1 MVRVQGIPAPSA
13 PGGRRGGRISRRTKG
28 QGLRRPLGGSK
39 TAAPDGRAAGGGLR
53 IAMIGARGVPAT
65 FGGIERHFEELG
77 ARLVARGHEV
87 TVFCRSNY
95 SPADLGHHRGMRLA
109 SLPTVGTK
117 HLDAI
122 VHSGVST
129 LGAMATA
136 YDIFHYHAIG
146 PGMLAVLPRYLSRAK
161 VVLTVHGRDDE
172 RAKWGRGAK
181 AVLGTAGWLSARV
194 PDATIVVGRH
204 LERYYHEAHGRRT
217 VYVPNGVQ
225 AAMPRPANG
234 ALARLG
240 LTPGRYLLF
249 VGRLVPEKAPD
260 LLLRT
265 FRRLPGDHRL
275 VLAGD
280 TSFTDR
286 FTGDLRRLAAADPRV
301 VLPGYVYGAELQELY
316 SNAAA
321 FVLPSLLEGLP
332 LTLLEAVSYGLPVV
346 ASSIPPHLEVLGE
359 AGPGHRL
366 HRPGDGDQLLDAL
379 GQVLADPG
387 VERAGAA
394 QLRDQVLRSY
404 CWDDAAERTE
414 AVYRAVL
421 QRRPASTRD
430 FARGGT

>member
-1 MVRVQGIPAPSA
+1 VSRGLPVSESRSA
-13 PGGRRGGRISRRTKG
+13 GGRR
-28 QGLRRPLGGSK
+28 
-39 TAAPDGRAAGGGLR
+39 PDGGLR

-65 FGGIERHFEELG
+65 FGGIERHVEELG
-77 ARLVARGHEV
+77 ARLAARGHEV

-95 SPADLGHHRGMRLA
+95 GEAEGDNHRGMRLV

-122 VHSGVST
+122 VHSALST
-129 LGAMATA
+129 LEAMAA
-136 YDIFHYHAIG
+136 SYDILHYHAIG
-146 PGMLAVLPRYLSRAK
+146 PGIPAVLPRYLSRSR

-172 RAKWGRGAK
+172 RSKWGRGAK
-181 AVLGTAGWLSARV
+181 AVLGAAGWLSARV

-204 LERYYHEAHGRRT
+204 LERYYREAHGRRT
-217 VYVPNGVQ
+217 VYVPNGVHP
-225 AAMPRPANG
+225 AWPRPAG
-234 ALARLG
+234 ATLARLG
-240 LTPGRYLLF
+240 LSPGRYLLF

-260 LLLRT
+260 LLVEA
-265 FRRLPGDHRL
+265 FGRLSGDHRL

-286 FTGDLRRLAAADPRV
+286 FTGDLRRVAARDRRV
-301 VLPGYVYGAELQELY
+301 LLPGYVYGSELQELY

-332 LTLLEAVSYGLPVV
+332 LTLLEAMSYGLPVV
-346 ASSIPPHLEVLGE
+346 ASSIPPHLEVLGG

-379 GQVLADPG
+379 GLVLADPG

-430 FARGGT
+430 LARGGT

>member
-1 MVRVQGIPAPSA
+1 LPRAP
-13 PGGRRGGRISRRTKG
+13 
-28 QGLRRPLGGSK
+28 GGSK

-65 FGGIERHFEELG
+65 FGGIERHVEELG

-87 TVFCRSNY
+87 TIFCRRNY
-95 SPADLGHHRGMRLA
+95 TPAELVHHRGMRLA

-129 LGAMATA
+129 LGAMAA
-136 YDIFHYHAIG
+136 SYDVLHYHAIG

-181 AVLGTAGWLSARV
+181 AVLGAAGWLSARV

-204 LERYYHEAHGRRT
+204 LERYYRQAHGRQA
-217 VYVPNGVQ
+217 VYVPNGVR
-225 AAMPRPANG
+225 AGRPRPANG
-234 ALARLG
+234 TLTRLG
-240 LTPGRYLLF
+240 LQPGRYLLF

-260 LLLRT
+260 QLLKA

-275 VLAGD
+275 VLVGGS
-280 TSFTDR
+280 SFTDR
-286 FTGDLRRLAAADPRV
+286 FTVGLRELALADPRV
-301 VLPGYVYGAELQELY
+301 VLPGYRYGAELEELY

-332 LTLLEAVSYGLPVV
+332 LTLLEAASYGLPVV
-346 ASSIPPHLEVLGE
+346 ASAIPPHLEILE
-359 AGPGHRL
+359 AAGPGRRL
-366 HRPGDGDQLLDAL
+366 HRPGDQSELLAAL
-379 GQVLADPG
+379 RQVLADPHA
-387 VERAGAA
+387 ERAAA
-394 QLRDQVLRSY
+394 LELRDQVLRTY
-404 CWDDAAERTE
+404 CWDRATQRTE

-421 QRRPASTRD
+421 EGRPASAAET
-430 FARGGT
+430 APGSSA

>member
-1 MVRVQGIPAPSA
+1 LRREVAGSQVRST
-13 PGGRRGGRISRRTKG
+13 GGRRR
-28 QGLRRPLGGSK
+28 
-39 TAAPDGRAAGGGLR
+39 DGTLR

-65 FGGIERHFEELG
+65 FGGIERHVEELG
-77 ARLVARGHEV
+77 ARLAARGHEV

-95 SPADLGHHRGMRLA
+95 SCADLGSHRGMRLA

-122 VHSGVST
+122 VHSGLST
-129 LGAMATA
+129 LGAMAA
-136 YDIFHYHAIG
+136 SFDILHYHAIG
-146 PGMLAVLPRYLSRAK
+146 PGMLAVLPRYLSRAR

-172 RAKWGRGAK
+172 RGKWGRGAK

-194 PDATIVVGRH
+194 PDATIVVGQH
-204 LERYYHEAHGRRT
+204 LERYYREAHGRRA
-217 VYVPNGVQ
+217 VYVPNGVH
-225 AAMPRPANG
+225 AATPRPANG
-234 ALARLG
+234 TLARLG
-240 LTPGRYLLF
+240 LLPGRYLLF

-286 FTGDLRRLAAADPRV
+286 FTDALRQLAADDPRV
-301 VLPGYVYGAELQELY
+301 VLSGYVYGAELQELY

-332 LTLLEAVSYGLPVV
+332 LTLLEAASYGLPVV
-346 ASSIPPHLEVLGE
+346 ASSIPPHLEVLGST
-359 AGPGHRL
+359 GPGRRL
-366 HRPGDGDQLLDAL
+366 HRPGDADELRDAL
-379 GQVLADPG
+379 GRVLADPG

-394 QLRDQVLRSY
+394 QLRDQVLRTY
-404 CWDDAAERTE
+404 CWEDATERTE

-421 QRRPASTRD
+421 QRRPAS
-430 FARGGT
+430 AAEMAPGSGA

>member
-1 MVRVQGIPAPSA
+1 
-13 PGGRRGGRISRRTKG
+13 
-28 QGLRRPLGGSK
+28 LRRQ
-39 TAAPDGRAAGGGLR
+39 TARRREDSRLRIR
-53 IAMIGARGVPAT
+53 IAMIGVRGVPAT
-65 FGGIERHFEELG
+65 FGGIERHVEELG
-77 ARLVARGHEV
+77 ARLAARGHDI

-95 SPADLGHHRGMRLA
+95 SGPVPGSYRGMRLT

-122 VHSGVST
+122 VHSGLAT
-129 LGAMATA
+129 MEAMAA
-136 YDIFHYHAIG
+136 SYDILHYHAIG
-146 PGMLAVLPRYLSRAK
+146 PGMLAVLPRYLARAR

-172 RAKWGRGAK
+172 RGKWGRGAK
-181 AVLGTAGWLSARV
+181 AVLGTASWLSARV

-204 LERYYHEAHGRRT
+204 LERYYREAHGRRA
-217 VYVPNGVQ
+217 VYVPNGVE
-225 AAMPRPANG
+225 AATPRPANG

-240 LTPGRYLLF
+240 LVPGRYLLF

-265 FRRLPGDHRL
+265 FRRLPGDYRL

-286 FTGDLRRLAAADPRV
+286 FTGDLRRLAAGDPRV

-332 LTLLEAVSYGLPVV
+332 LTLLEAASYGLPVV
-346 ASSIPPHLEVLGE
+346 ASSIPPHLEVLGSS
-359 AGPGHRL
+359 GPGRRL
-366 HRPGDGDQLLDAL
+366 HRPGDEDQLLGAL
-379 GQVLADPG
+379 GQVLADPA

-394 QLRDQVLRSY
+394 GVRDQVLRAY
-404 CWDDAAERTE
+404 RWDDVTERTE
-414 AVYRAVL
+414 AVYRSVL
-421 QRRPASTRD
+421 QRRAASASGMAPR
-430 FARGGT
+430 ANA